1 MSQKEKS
8 LRPHH
13 VFCLHFQI
21 DFPERGKDFT
31 GKIAELK
38 RCVQN
43 EEDVRFQLAK
53 GPDEVCSV
61 CPAFDGKGCAH
72 PDGDEREVKKWDQIL
87 LETFKLDFGDSLT
100 AKEIKEILVTRYPI
114 VLCKRCLLPGK
125 KLCTP
130 PRDGK

>member
-21 DFPERGKDFT
+21 DFPERGEDFT
-31 GKIAELK
+31 GKVTELK
-38 RCVQN
+38 RCVQH
-43 EEDVRFQLAK
+43 EEDVRFQLTE

-72 PDGDEREVKKWDQIL
+72 SDGDEREVKKWDQIL
-87 LETFKLDFGDSLT
+87 LDTFKLDFGDWLT
-100 AKEIKEILVTRYPI
+100 AKEVKEMLAKHYPI
-114 VLCKRCLLPGK
+114 ALCKRCLLPGK

-130 PRDGK
+130 PRDES